1 LPEFGLDALAAPA
14 GARRIEFVSDLHLGA
29 ELPRTTEAFLSWLD
43 HSQAD
48 LLIILGDLFEAW
60 IGDDATDQ
68 PPVAQVVSALQAAS
82 VRRPV
87 AVMRGNRD
95 FLLGESFFQ
104 RSGCS
109 ALADPCVLDA
119 FGQRVLLSHGDAL
132 CLDDSA
138 YQRFRA
144 EVRQTAWQA
153 AFLARPL
160 AERQAIASGLRAASQ
175 ASQAGRAVETYAD
188 PDPALASDWLRR
200 AQATTL
206 VHGHTH
212 RPGDETRPEGWKR
225 RVLSDWDLDH
235 AQRAEVLAWTAQG
248 WQRQPLGADGRWAG

>member
-1 LPEFGLDALAAPA
+1 MPEFGLDVLTAPA
-14 GARRIEFVSDLHLGA
+14 GARRIEFVSDLHLCA
-29 ELPRTTEAFLSWLD
+29 ELPRTTEACLSWLA

-60 IGDDATDQ
+60 IGDDAADQ
-68 PPVAQVVSALQAAS
+68 PSVSQVVSALRDAS
-82 VRRPV
+82 ARRPL

-95 FLLGESFFQ
+95 FLLGEDFFQ
-104 RSGCS
+104 RSGCT
-109 ALADPCVLDA
+109 ALADPCVLEA

-144 EVRQTAWQA
+144 EVRQSAWQA

-160 AERQAIASGLRAASQ
+160 AERQAIAGGLRAASQ

-188 PDPALASDWLRR
+188 PDPALASDWLHR

-212 RPGDETRPEGWKR
+212 RPGDEVRAEGWTR

-235 AQRAEVLAWTAQG
+235 ARRAEVLAWTARG
-248 WQRQPLGADGRWAG
+248 WQRHPLPADGQWVG

>member
-14 GARRIEFVSDLHLGA
+14 GAGRIEFVSDLHLGA
-29 ELPRTTEAFLSWLD
+29 ELPRTTDAFLFWLA

-48 LLIILGDLFEAW
+48 LLVILGDLFEAW
-60 IGDDATDQ
+60 IGDDAAEQPAVTD
-68 PPVAQVVSALQAAS
+68 VVSALHDAS
-82 VRRPV
+82 KRRPV

-95 FLLGESFFQ
+95 FLLGEAFFQ
-104 RSGCS
+104 RSGCT
-109 ALADPCVLDA
+109 ALADPCVLEA

-132 CLDDSA
+132 CLADTA
-138 YQRFRA
+138 YQRFRS
-144 EVRQTAWQA
+144 EVRQPAWQA

-188 PDPALASDWLRR
+188 PDPAMTTDWLRH

-212 RPGDETRPEGWKR
+212 RPGDDARPDGWIR

-235 AQRAEVLAWTAQG
+235 AQRAEVLVWTAQG
-248 WQRQPLGADGRWAG
+248 WQRVPLPADGRWAG